1 MKFNELLKLNQ
12 EAALPDPERIRKRV
26 LTRRSKIIKSVI
38 ACSSACA
45 ALILV
50 AVCVVMASMRITPDE
65 VILSGAMN
73 IIESVEA
80 SDQSEM
86 GLRTDSKLKIKTK
99 ESVSV
104 GELKAR
110 LAVSPE
116 AEYTI
121 KKTGEC
127 SYELHFKDELQE
139 NTLYNVEAVYNGKVI
154 YRWAFQTEGA
164 FSVTNA
170 YPENTDQVALD
181 SAIEVTFLMR
191 MSAALK
197 VRSRFRRR

>member
-116 AEYTI
+116 AEY
-121 KKTGEC
+121 
-127 SYELHFKDELQE
+127 D
-139 NTLYNVEAVYNGKVI
+139 
-154 YRWAFQTEGA
+154 
-164 FSVTNA
+164 
-170 YPENTDQVALD
+170 
-181 SAIEVTFLMR
+181 
-191 MSAALK
+191 
-197 VRSRFRRR
+197 